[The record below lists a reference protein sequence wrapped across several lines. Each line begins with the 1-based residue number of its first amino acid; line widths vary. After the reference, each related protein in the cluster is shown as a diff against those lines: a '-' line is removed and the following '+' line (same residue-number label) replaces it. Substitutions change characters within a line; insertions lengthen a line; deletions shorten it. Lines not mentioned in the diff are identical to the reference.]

1 MSTDKFIPTPT
12 GKTYNLRGYRFE
24 IYSIDSFC
32 FNKSIDISSAN
43 GVYCFTAKINKE
55 IVGDEQKYF
64 KKQHSLIYLGKS
76 EDNDGINGRLVSSHE
91 HFNDIK
97 TMNPTSL
104 GIYECV
110 DGEDPKKIE
119 SAILAKYDFI
129 INKAEN
135 TDSNGK
141 MVTVEED

>member
-1 MSTDKFIPTPT
+1 MYPT
-12 GKTYNLRGYRFE
+12 Y
-24 IYSIDSFC
+24 
-32 FNKSIDISSAN
+32 
-43 GVYCFTAKINKE
+43 
-55 IVGDEQKYF
+55 
-64 KKQHSLIYLGKS
+64 
-76 EDNDGINGRLVSSHE
+76 
-91 HFNDIK
+91 
-97 TMNPTSL
+97 L

-135 TDSNGK
+135 TDCNGK